1 MPGRHASAPAGQV
14 IAMSDTE
21 AKLLWATNDEAG
33 SGALVLKVAGDLS
46 LTAQICGLREIFDVV
61 RPSRFDLVGVDLG
74 MEPREGLAMIRQ
86 LHDRFPRLTIVA
98 ALVQSGV
105 STLRAALE
113 AGASDMVS
121 LPLSEHELQKTLVKL
136 RQSKAREAQARG
148 VSGEIITV
156 YGARGGLG
164 TTTTAVNLAVNLAAI
179 TSASVALADL
189 DLQRGDVA
197 TFLNLSHIESIAS
210 IASSSGDVDEIFL
223 HGTLTRHASGISVLP
238 APQQIEEADAVGLD
252 EVKLALRL
260 LRSQFRHTVVDT
272 PRTITGATVAAFELA
287 DHILLI
293 TDLSIPS
300 VRASRRFLDLLERLN
315 VGTARVQ
322 LIVTELIRGP
332 VDLKDVTRSLGKE
345 PLVTFPRDEIGAS
358 QAMNSGSPLNG
369 GKPSGLAA
377 AVQTVATKLAGV
389 PQTAARGSFFRRMFT
404 KEASSS

>member
-1 MPGRHASAPAGQV
+1 MAS
-14 IAMSDTE
+14 SDTE
-21 AKLLWATNDEAG
+21 ARLLWATNDESG
-33 SGALVLKVAGDLS
+33 SGALVLGVANDLA
-46 LTAQICGLREIFDVV
+46 LAAQTCTPHEIFDVV
-61 RPSRFDLVGVDLG
+61 RPARFDLVGIELG
-74 MEPREGLAMIRQ
+74 AEAREGLALIRQ
-86 LHDRFPRLTIVA
+86 LHDRFPRITIVA
-98 ALVQSGV
+98 ALADSGV

-113 AGASDMVS
+113 AGASDVVC
-121 LPLSEHELQKTLVKL
+121 LPLSRQEIQKTLIKL
-136 RQSKAREAQARG
+136 RQSKARETQVRG
-148 VSGEIITV
+148 VSGDVIAV

-164 TTTTAVNLAVNLAAI
+164 ATTTAVNLAVNLATL

-238 APQQIEEADAVGLD
+238 APQQIEEAEAVGHD

-272 PRTITGATVAAFELA
+272 PRLITGSTVAAFELA
-287 DHILLI
+287 DHVLLI
-293 TDLSIPS
+293 TDLTIPS

-315 VGTARVQ
+315 VGTDRVE
-322 LIVTELIRGP
+322 LIVTDLFSGP
-332 VDLKDVTRSLGKE
+332 VDLKDVTRSLGKQ
-345 PLVTFPRDEIGAS
+345 PIVTLPRDDAGAS

-377 AVQTVATKLAGV
+377 AVQSLAAKLAGV
-389 PQTAARGSFFRRMFT
+389 TQQPAARGSFLRRMFA
-404 KEASSS
+404 KEASQS

>member
-1 MPGRHASAPAGQV
+1 
-14 IAMSDTE
+14 MSDTE

-322 LIVTELIRGP
+322 LIVSELIRGP

>member
-1 MPGRHASAPAGQV
+1 MASETD
-14 IAMSDTE
+14 I
-21 AKLLWATNDEAG
+21 KLLWATNDQTG
-33 SGALVLKVAGDLS
+33 SSNLVLSIANDLG
-46 LTAQICGLREIFDVV
+46 LTAQVCTLRDLFDVV
-61 RPSRFDLVGVDLG
+61 RPARFDLVGVELG
-74 MEPREGLAMIRQ
+74 TEPREGLALIRQ
-86 LHDRFPRLTIVA
+86 LHDRFPRLSIVA
-98 ALVQSGV
+98 ALGESGIA
-105 STLRAALE
+105 TLRAALE
-113 AGASDMVS
+113 AGAGDIIA
-121 LPLSEHELQKTLVKL
+121 LPLTQQEVQKTFIKL
-136 RQSKAREAQARG
+136 RQSKARDAQARG

-164 TTTTAVNLAVNLAAI
+164 TTTTAVNLAVQLAAM
-179 TSASVALADL
+179 TSTSVALADL

-223 HGTLTRHASGISVLP
+223 HGTLTRHASGISILP
-238 APQQIEEADAVGLD
+238 APQQIEEADTVGHD

-272 PRTITGATVAAFELA
+272 PRTISGSAVAAFELA

-315 VGTARVQ
+315 VGTSRVE
-322 LIVTELIRGP
+322 LVITELVRGP

-345 PLVTFPRDEIGAS
+345 PLVTLPRDDAGAS

-369 GKPSGLAA
+369 GKPAGLAA
-377 AVQTVATKLAGV
+377 AVSALAARLAGV
-389 PQTAARGSFFRRMFT
+389 QQQPAGRGSFLRRMFT
-404 KEASSS
+404 KEAS

>member
-1 MPGRHASAPAGQV
+1 
-14 IAMSDTE
+14 MSDTE

-33 SGALVLKVAGDLS
+33 SAELVRKVASDLS
-46 LTAQICGLREIFDVV
+46 LTAQTCGLREIFEVV
-61 RPSRFDLVGVDLG
+61 RPSRFDLVGIELG
-74 MEPREGLAMIRQ
+74 TEPREGLALIRQ

-98 ALVQSGV
+98 AIVESGV

-113 AGASDMVS
+113 AGASDIVS
-121 LPLSEHELQKTLVKL
+121 LPLTEPELQKTLIKL
-136 RQSKAREAQARG
+136 RQAKAREAQARG
-148 VSGEIITV
+148 VAGEVITV

-164 TTTTAVNLAVNLAAI
+164 ATTTAVNLAVDLAAV
-179 TSASVALADL
+179 TSSSVALADL

-238 APQQIEEADAVGLD
+238 APQQIEEADTIGLD

-293 TDLSIPS
+293 TDLTIPS
-300 VRASRRFLDLLERLN
+300 VRASRRFLDLLDRLN
-315 VGTARVQ
+315 VGTARVE

-345 PLVTFPRDEIGAS
+345 PLATFPRDESCAGH
-358 QAMNSGSPLNG
+358 AMNSGSPLNG
-369 GKPSGLAA
+369 GKPTGLAA
-377 AVQTVATKLAGV
+377 AVHAVAAKLAGV
-389 PQTAARGSFFRRMFT
+389 PQTTVARGSFFRRMFT